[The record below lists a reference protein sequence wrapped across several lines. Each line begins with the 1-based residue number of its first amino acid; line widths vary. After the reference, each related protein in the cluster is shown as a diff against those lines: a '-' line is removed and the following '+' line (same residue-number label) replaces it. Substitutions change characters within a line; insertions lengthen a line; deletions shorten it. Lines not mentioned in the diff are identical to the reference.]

1 MNKDPIKT
9 YEEMFPI
16 VDALIKSRRNK
27 WRLRAIAWMDY
38 SDVEQ
43 VIRLH
48 IFKKWHLWDQKRA
61 IQPWINRIVSNQIKN
76 IIRNL
81 YSSVSRPCL
90 NCSFNESKG
99 SGPFGEKS
107 CSATPSGTQCNEC
120 PLYAKWEKS
129 KKAAHDLKLPVSL
142 ENHKNYH
149 QSIESTKELDY
160 LVAENNL
167 HQLIKAALTDKQFFI
182 YKMFFIDCLTD
193 EEIAKILKFKTS
205 EVGRKAG
212 YKQIKNIKNMLY
224 IKAKL
229 ILAENDVFE

>member
-1 MNKDPIKT
+1 
-9 YEEMFPI
+9 MFPI

-48 IFKKWHLWDQKRA
+48 IFKKWHLWDQARP

-81 YSSVSRPCL
+81 YSSVARPCL
-90 NCSFNESKG
+90 TCVFNQSKG
-99 SGPFGEKS
+99 SGAFGERS
-107 CSATPSGTQCNEC
+107 CSVTKSGTQCNEC
-120 PLYAKWEKS
+120 PIYAKWEKT

-149 QSIESTKELDY
+149 NSIESEKEYDY
-160 LVAENNL
+160 VNAELNL
-167 HQLIKAALTDKQFFI
+167 HILIKDQLTDKQYII
-182 YKMFFIDCLTD
+182 YKMFFIDCLSD
-193 EEIAKILKFKTS
+193 EEIAKILKFKTN

-224 IKAKL
+224 ARAKL
-229 ILAENDVFE
+229 ILANNDVFNK